1 MVDPHIA
8 IVGGGVAGLS
18 VGCYARASGFRTTI
32 VEHARA
38 RGDGCANVQNTPY
51 TFGGWAHCLAG
62 GPFQQIYE
70 ELGIVPRVPL
80 RSVER
85 FFTYRDPADHF
96 DLTIS
101 GDLGATAHMLQQ
113 IAPED
118 VNEIQVLVQGVRI
131 AASVA
136 LACADG
142 PTTVRQQ
149 LVRLWNVRGDV
160 QPLAH
165 FRQPLNAWSNAHL
178 KSERLR
184 RVFSLLLPE
193 NTPALLLLLLLG
205 YLKRG
210 YLSRPIAGMTHI
222 HEALR
227 DTYHAHASDAV
238 LHETVE
244 EVLVKAGRACGV
256 RLTDGTVIEADA
268 VVSTASTSETALLL
282 RRCSAGAAA
291 IFNPQTQ
298 ASRSIAIAS
307 YGLAIPMAGFASAQ
321 VIDRIAP
328 LIAGGVAN
336 EHLRVRVYSEDE
348 SFAPAGHAVLQTML
362 TTSYDF
368 WARVHSRHNADTDD
382 LAARTLER
390 LDAHLPG
397 DIKAAV
403 RVSDLAI
410 PLDSRSGFRPREC
423 ACVGRTPS
431 LDEPQSEI
439 EKTLPGLSGFF
450 MAGRC
455 VEPRAGLHTALTSAR
470 QVVQLICSEHARPF
484 VAQASSGSSTG
495 AGRSDRHGSCV

>member
-1 MVDPHIA
+1 MVEPHIA
-8 IVGGGVAGLS
+8 IIGGGVAALS

-32 VEHARA
+32 VEHARTRDA
-38 RGDGCANVQNTPY
+38 GCANLDSAPY
-51 TFGGWAHCLAG
+51 TFGGWAHCLTG

-70 ELGIVPRVPL
+70 ELGIVARVPM

-101 GDLGATAHMLQQ
+101 SELEATAHTLQQ

-118 VNEIQVLVQGVRI
+118 VNEIQLLVQGVRI
-131 AASVA
+131 AASLVLECSA
-136 LACADG
+136 G

-149 LVRLWNVRGDV
+149 LAKLWNVRGDL

-165 FRQPLNAWSNAHL
+165 FRQPLNAWSHTHL

-193 NTPALLLLLLLG
+193 NAPALLLLLLLG

-210 YLSRPIAGMTHI
+210 YLSRPVTGMAHI
-222 HEALR
+222 QEALR
-227 DTYHAHASDAV
+227 DTYYAHAGNAV

-244 EVLVKAGRACGV
+244 EVLVKASRACGV

-268 VVSTASTSETALLL
+268 VVSTASAWETALLL
-282 RRCSAGAAA
+282 RRCSAGAATT
-291 IFNPQTQ
+291 FNPQTQ

-336 EHLRVRVYSEDE
+336 EHLRVRVYSEDR
-348 SFAPAGHAVLQTML
+348 SFAPPGHAVLQTML
-362 TTSYDF
+362 TTSDDF
-368 WARVHSRHNADTDD
+368 WARNDSRYNAETDD
-382 LAARTLER
+382 LTARTLER
-390 LDAHLPG
+390 LEAHVPG
-397 DIKAAV
+397 GIKAAV
-403 RVSDLAI
+403 RVSHLAI
-410 PLDSRSGFRPREC
+410 PLDFQSGFRAREW
-423 ACVGRTPS
+423 ACIGGAPS
-431 LDEPQSEI
+431 SDEPQREI
-439 EKTLPGLSGFF
+439 DKTLPGLSGFF
-450 MAGRC
+450 MAGCC
-455 VEPRAGLHTALTSAR
+455 VEPGAGVHTALMSGR
-470 QVVQLICSEHARPF
+470 QVVQLICSEHLRPF
-484 VAQASSGSSTG
+484 VAPTRCHTG
-495 AGRSDRHGSCV
+495 HVEQHSAGLTP